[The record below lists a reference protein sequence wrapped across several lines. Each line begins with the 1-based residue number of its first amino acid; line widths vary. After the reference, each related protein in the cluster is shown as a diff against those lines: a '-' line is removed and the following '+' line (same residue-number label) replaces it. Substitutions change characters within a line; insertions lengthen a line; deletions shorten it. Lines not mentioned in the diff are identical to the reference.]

1 MLNYFISITFGHH
14 YLISYKYNF
23 RSTMEIRTLTRA
35 EEEIMRIL
43 WQLKKAFVKDILA
56 EMPEPKPAYNTVSTI
71 IRILE
76 KKKVVGYTAYGKTH
90 EYYPLITEEEYKRF
104 EMKQLMTNYFDNSLP
119 NLVSFFVKDNDLKT
133 KDLDEIMKL
142 INDHKNE

>member
-1 MLNYFISITFGHH
+1 
-14 YLISYKYNF
+14 
-23 RSTMEIRTLTRA
+23 MEIRTLTRA

-43 WQLKKAFVKDILA
+43 WQLKKAFVKDILN

-76 KKKVVGYTAYGKTH
+76 KKEVVGYTAYGKTH
-90 EYYPLITEEEYKRF
+90 EYFPLITEEEYKRF
-104 EMKQLMTNYFDNSLP
+104 EMQNLMVNYFDNSLP
-119 NLVSFFVKDNDLKT
+119 NLVSFFVKDNDLKS

-142 INDHKNE
+142 INDHKKEQ

>member
-1 MLNYFISITFGHH
+1 
-14 YLISYKYNF
+14 
-23 RSTMEIRTLTRA
+23 MEIRTLTRA
-35 EEEIMRIL
+35 EEEVMRIL

-76 KKKVVGYTAYGKTH
+76 KKEVVGYTAYGKTH
-90 EYYPLITEEEYKRF
+90 EYYPLISEEEYKRY
-104 EMKQLMTNYFDNSLP
+104 EMKQLMVNYFDNSLP

-142 INDHKNE
+142 INQHKNEQ

>member
-1 MLNYFISITFGHH
+1 
-14 YLISYKYNF
+14 
-23 RSTMEIRTLTRA
+23 MEIRNLTRA
-35 EEEIMRIL
+35 EEEVMRIL

-76 KKKVVGYTAYGKTH
+76 KKEVVGYNA
-90 EYYPLITEEEYKRF
+90 YYPLISEEEYKRH
-104 EMKQLMTNYFDNSLP
+104 EMKQLMVNYFDNSLP
-119 NLVSFFVKDNDLKT
+119 NLVSFFVKDNDLNT

-142 INDHKNE
+142 INQHKNDQ

>member
-1 MLNYFISITFGHH
+1 
-14 YLISYKYNF
+14 
-23 RSTMEIRTLTRA
+23 MEIRTLTRA

-90 EYYPLITEEEYKRF
+90 EYYPLITEEEYKRY
-104 EMKQLMTNYFDNSLP
+104 EMQQLMTNYFDNSLP

>member
-1 MLNYFISITFGHH
+1 
-14 YLISYKYNF
+14 
-23 RSTMEIRTLTRA
+23 MEVRTLTRA

-76 KKKVVGYTAYGKTH
+76 KKEVVGYTAYGKTH
-90 EYYPLITEEEYKRF
+90 EYFPLITEEEYKRH
-104 EMKQLMTNYFDNSLP
+104 EMQQLMVNYFDNSLP

-133 KDLDEIMKL
+133 QDLDEIMKL
-142 INDHKNE
+142 INDQKSES

>member
-1 MLNYFISITFGHH
+1 
-14 YLISYKYNF
+14 
-23 RSTMEIRTLTRA
+23 MEIRTLTRA

-43 WQLKKAFVKDILA
+43 WQLEKAFVKDILA

-76 KKKVVGYTAYGKTH
+76 KKEVVGYRAYGKTH
-90 EYYPLITEEEYKRF
+90 EYFPLITEEEYKRF
-104 EMKQLMTNYFDNSLP
+104 EMQNLMVNYFDNSLP
-119 NLVSFFVKDNDLKT
+119 NLVSFFVKENDLKS

-142 INDHKNE
+142 INEHKNEQ